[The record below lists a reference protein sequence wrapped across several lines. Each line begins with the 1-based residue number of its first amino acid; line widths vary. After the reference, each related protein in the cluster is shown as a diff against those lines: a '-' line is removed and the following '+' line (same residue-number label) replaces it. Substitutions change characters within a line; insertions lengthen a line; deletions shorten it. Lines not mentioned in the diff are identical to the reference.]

1 MRRLGVLVLAV
12 FLLSGCKKEA
22 AEVEEAPA
30 SAAAPQRAATEAA
43 APAQDAQE
51 DAAKTVP
58 AATPAENRAPAIS
71 RKLIRTV
78 DLRLE
83 VKDSAA
89 VAKKV
94 EALVNG
100 MGGFVAASDAQ
111 RMGDLL
117 TYTMTVR
124 VPVDRYGQALNAMR
138 ALAVRVDREHQQ
150 VEDVTDQYIDL
161 DAHRRTLEAT
171 ETELRGLLAE
181 SRQRGRKVGEIMEV
195 YQRLVEIRSQIEQ
208 IQGQINS
215 FDKRAALSTINLELV
230 PTEAARPVAD
240 SSWQPSD
247 TVRSSFRS
255 LVGFLRWLADFLIYA
270 LIVLVPV
277 GLVIAVGIFLL
288 RWIFRRLGWSFRRR
302 REPLEP
308 PPPGGG
314 PAGR

>member
-12 FLLSGCKKEA
+12 FLLSGCRKEA

-30 SAAAPQRAATEAA
+30 SAAAPQRAAPEAA

-51 DAAKTVP
+51 DAAKAVP
-58 AATPAENRAPAIS
+58 AATPAENRAPAIP

-117 TYTMTVR
+117 TYTLTVR
-124 VPVDRYGQALNAMR
+124 VPVDHYSQALNAMR

-161 DAHRRTLEAT
+161 DARRRTLEAT

-181 SRQRGRKVGEIMEV
+181 SRQKGRKVDEIMAV
-195 YQRLVEIRSQIEQ
+195 YERLV
-208 IQGQINS
+208 
-215 FDKRAALSTINLELV
+215 
-230 PTEAARPVAD
+230 
-240 SSWQPSD
+240 
-247 TVRSSFRS
+247 
-255 LVGFLRWLADFLIYA
+255 
-270 LIVLVPV
+270 
-277 GLVIAVGIFLL
+277 
-288 RWIFRRLGWSFRRR
+288 
-302 REPLEP
+302 
-308 PPPGGG
+308 
-314 PAGR
+314 

>member
-1 MRRLGVLVLAV
+1 MRVGIPILIVLLLLG
-12 FLLSGCKKEA
+12 CRK
-22 AEVEEAPA
+22 AETEIEEAPA
-30 SAAAPQRAATEAA
+30 RAAAPVQGAVASQAARSEDAK
-43 APAQDAQE
+43 APAPE
-51 DAAKTVP
+51 TP
-58 AATPAENRAPAIS
+58 PAENRAPANP

-78 DLRLE
+78 DLVLE

-100 MGGFVAASDAQ
+100 LGGFVAASDTQ
-111 RMGDLL
+111 RVGDFLS
-117 TYTMTVR
+117 YTLTVR
-124 VPVDRYGQALNAMR
+124 VPVERYEQALNAMR
-138 ALAVRVDREHQQ
+138 AMAVQVNREHQQ

-161 DAHRRTLEAT
+161 DARRRTLEAT

-230 PTEAARPVAD
+230 PTEAAVPVAD

-255 LVGFLRWLADFLIYA
+255 LVGFLQWLADFLIYA
-270 LIVLVPV
+270 LIVLVPA
-277 GLVIAVGIFLL
+277 GLVIAVVIFLL
-288 RWIFRRLGWSFRRR
+288 RWIFRRLGWSFRRK

-308 PPPGGG
+308 PPPDGGFS
-314 PAGR
+314 GR

>member
-1 MRRLGVLVLAV
+1 MRSFWIVVLTA
-12 FLLSGCKKEA
+12 LLLFGCKKE
-22 AEVEEAPA
+22 EGVVESPLN
-30 SAAAPQRAATEAA
+30 RAAVQAVPPQAA
-43 APAQDAQE
+43 APARAE
-51 DAAKTVP
+51 DAAKAAP
-58 AATPAENRAPAIS
+58 AAGPAENRAPATS

-78 DLRLE
+78 DLSLE

-100 MGGFVAASDAQ
+100 MGGFVAASEA
-111 RMGDLL
+111 RRLGELL

-124 VPVDRYGQALNAMR
+124 VPVDRYDQALNSIR

-161 DAHRRTLEAT
+161 DARRRTLEAT

-181 SRQRGRKVGEIMEV
+181 SRQKGRKVGEIMEI

-215 FDKRAALSTINLELV
+215 LDKRAALSTINLQLT

-247 TVRSSFRS
+247 TLRSSFRS
-255 LVGFLRWLADFLIYA
+255 LIDFLQWLVDFLIYA

-277 GLVIAVGIFLL
+277 GLVILVGILIL
-288 RWIFRRLGWSFRRR
+288 RWLWRRLGWPFRRR
-302 REPLEP
+302 RELPVP
-308 PPPGGG
+308 PPPDGG

>member
-1 MRRLGVLVLAV
+1 MRGFWIVVLAA
-12 FLLSGCKKEA
+12 LLLFGCKKEA
-22 AEVEEAPA
+22 RIEEASRAAGPVRGMVET
-30 SAAAPQRAATEAA
+30 AAPQAAQNGDARATP
-43 APAQDAQE
+43 PA
-51 DAAKTVP
+51 VP
-58 AATPAENRAPAIS
+58 AGIRAPVIP

-78 DLRLE
+78 DLSLE

-100 MGGFVAASDAQ
+100 LGGFVASSDAQ
-111 RMGDLL
+111 RVGDVLG
-117 TYTMTVR
+117 YTMTVR
-124 VPVDRYGQALNAMR
+124 VPVDRYEQALNAIR

-161 DAHRRTLEAT
+161 DARRRTLEAT

-181 SRQRGRKVGEIMEV
+181 SRQKGRKVGEIMEV

-247 TVRSSFRS
+247 TVRSAFRS
-255 LVGFLRWLADFLIYA
+255 LVDFLRWLVDFLIYA

-277 GLVIAVGIFLL
+277 GLVIAVAIFLL

-308 PPPGGG
+308 PPPD
-314 PAGR
+314 ATFSGR